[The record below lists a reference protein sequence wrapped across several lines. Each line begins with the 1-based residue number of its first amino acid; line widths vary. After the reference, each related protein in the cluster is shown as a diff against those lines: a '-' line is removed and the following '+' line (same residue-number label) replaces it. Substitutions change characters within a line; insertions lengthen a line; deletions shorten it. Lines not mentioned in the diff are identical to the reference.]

1 MKNYQLISL
10 ILCFLM
16 TITAIKSWPEPI
28 NIHQLVHLFIYKST
42 LLYKF
47 KLLYTSTKLDW
58 SLEGTLKIYI
68 SIIFQVGLAFDVNI

>member
-28 NIHQLVHLFIYKST
+28 NIHQLVHLFIKAGKRSYSEI
-42 LLYKF
+42 
-47 KLLYTSTKLDW
+47 
-58 SLEGTLKIYI
+58 SLFNSGHV
-68 SIIFQVGLAFDVNI
+68 IFHVPLFYVYVKKECEK